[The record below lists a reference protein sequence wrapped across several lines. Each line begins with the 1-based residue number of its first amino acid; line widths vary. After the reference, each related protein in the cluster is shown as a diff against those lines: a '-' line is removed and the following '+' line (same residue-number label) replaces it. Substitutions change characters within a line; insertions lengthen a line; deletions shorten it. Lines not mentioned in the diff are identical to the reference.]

1 MVGEVFDF
9 EGVFVINNFIKLL
22 IDKRQLVC

>member
-9 EGVFVINNFIKLL
+9 EGVFVIKNFIKLL
-22 IDKRQLVC
+22 LDKRQLVC